1 MLTQT
6 GKKKVPILM
15 YHSIS
20 HSTNRKFK
28 QFTVSPKLFAQHVAY
43 LHRNKYTAI
52 TVTQFVNALFQDGSA
67 LPEQPVVLTFDDGF
81 ADFYTQALP
90 VLKQYGFVATLYVVT
105 AFLNG
110 TSRWLNREGEATR
123 SMLAWDQLIEIST
136 SGIEC
141 GAHSHS
147 HPQLD
152 ILSRSAAQDEI
163 MQSKR
168 LLEHYLGRSVSSF
181 AYPYGYYTATL
192 RQQIREAVYTSAC
205 AVKHGMSSEKS
216 DPFALPRLMVG
227 AGTSLDALASILT
240 EHRSLD
246 VSTMYKSART
256 PVWQLARRSS
266 ASVTRYLNGGL
277 LSQ

>member
-1 MLTQT
+1 MFTQT
-6 GKKKVPILM
+6 GMKKVPILM

-28 QFTVSPKLFAQHVAY
+28 QFTVSPTLFAEHIAY
-43 LHRNKYTAI
+43 LHQNKYTSI
-52 TVTQFVNALFQDGSA
+52 TVTQFVNALFHKDSA

-81 ADFYTQALP
+81 ADFFTEALP

-105 AFLNG
+105 AFING
-110 TSRWLNREGEATR
+110 TSRWLNREGETTR
-123 SMLAWDQLIEIST
+123 SMLTWDQLIEISACN
-136 SGIEC
+136 IEC
-141 GAHSHS
+141 GAHSHC

-152 ILSRSAAQDEI
+152 ILPRSAAQDEI

-192 RQQIREAVYTSAC
+192 RQQIREAGYTSAC

-216 DPFALPRLMVG
+216 DPFALARFMVG
-227 AGTSLDALASILT
+227 ADTSLDALVSLLT

-246 VSTMYKSART
+246 ISTIYKRART
-256 PVWQLARRSS
+256 PVWQLARHSS
-266 ASVTRYLNGGL
+266 ASVTQHLNGGL
-277 LSQ
+277 LSR

>member
-6 GKKKVPILM
+6 GKKKVPILV

-28 QFTVSPKLFAQHVAY
+28 QFTVSPKLFAEHMAY
-43 LHRNKYTAI
+43 LHRNKYAAI
-52 TVTQFVNALFQDGSA
+52 TVTQFVNALFQEGSA

-81 ADFYTQALP
+81 ADFYTEALP

-105 AFLNG
+105 AFING
-110 TSRWLNREGEATR
+110 TSRWLNREGEATCP
-123 SMLAWDQLIEIST
+123 MLTWDQLIEIST
-136 SGIEC
+136 YGIEC
-141 GAHSHS
+141 GAHSHC

-152 ILSRSAAQDEI
+152 ILPRFAAQDEI

-192 RQQIREAVYTSAC
+192 RQQIREAGYTSAC

-216 DPFALPRLMVG
+216 DPFALARLTVG
-227 AGTSLDALASILT
+227 AGTSLYTLASLLT

-246 VSTMYKSART
+246 VSTMYKRART
-256 PVWQLARRSS
+256 RVWQLVRRSS
-266 ASVTRYLNGGL
+266 ASVTRHLNGGL
-277 LSQ
+277 L